1 MHMKKLYFLSL
12 LSISVLTK
20 AQNPIEIKDIDNSF
34 AVVTNSQTFVKST
47 TANGLEFPYHFQIK
61 NTSANTLTFSVRKYE
76 DMMNAAG
83 GTTAQA
89 YFCFNTFCYT
99 PGVSSATIQLPAGT
113 TFSFIPKLDEAS
125 AVGETDLR
133 YKISDGTPA
142 DDFWMYLKY
151 NPPVGV
157 KENAALFANAGSF
170 YPNPSSSKTSADI
183 TVAQDVSG
191 TTLSVF
197 NSLGAQVLSKE
208 VTLHKGKN
216 TVSIDTENLESGIYF
231 VRIVNGESRI
241 TKKIT
246 INK

>member
-1 MHMKKLYFLSL
+1 MKKLYFLSL
-12 LSISVLTK
+12 ISLSFA
-20 AQNPIEIKDIDNSF
+20 AQAQSPIDVKDIDNSL
-34 AVVTNSQTFVKST
+34 AAVTNSQTFVKT
-47 TANGLEFPYHFQIK
+47 TTPNGLEFPYHFQIK
-61 NTSANTLTFSVRKYE
+61 NLSANTLTFSVRKYE
-76 DMMNAAG
+76 DLLNAAG

-113 TFSFIPKLDEAS
+113 TFSFIPKLDEAT
-125 AVGETDLR
+125 AVGESDLR

-142 DDFWMYLKY
+142 DDFWIYLKY
-151 NPPVGV
+151 NPPVNV
-157 KENAALFANAGSF
+157 KENTALFANTTSF
-170 YPNPSSSKTSADI
+170 YPNPSSSKTSIDI
-183 TVAQDVSG
+183 TVSQDVAG

-197 NSLGAQVLSKE
+197 NSLGAQVMNKE
-208 VTLHKGKN
+208 VALHKGKN
-216 TVSIDTENLESGIYF
+216 TVSVDTENLESGIYF